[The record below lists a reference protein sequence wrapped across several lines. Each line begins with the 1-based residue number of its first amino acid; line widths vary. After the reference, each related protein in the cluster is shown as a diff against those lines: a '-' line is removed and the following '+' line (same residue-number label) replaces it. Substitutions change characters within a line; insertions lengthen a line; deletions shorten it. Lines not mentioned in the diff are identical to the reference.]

1 MSGGAWMP
9 HIRVRPAPTTTNF
22 STRWPTS
29 APPTTCLPP
38 PTSMPVMNSGFLPNS
53 SADARR
59 DHSRNCVKRL
69 RGNADPLISAEGRR
83 VPGLP
88 CCRSLHAREVVV
100 GLRNRPL
107 GDGMAPRGGGAPG
120 APVRLGGGGPPGPCY
135 PPPQPV
141 ERARGRDSFHDLV
154 P

>member
-88 CCRSLHAREVVV
+88 CCRSLHAPEVVV

-107 GDGMAPRGGGAPG
+107 GVGGLRGSWY
-120 APVRLGGGGPPGPCY
+120 PV
-135 PPPQPV
+135 PQPV

-154 P
+154 PLAGH